1 MASLLTIP
9 LELLVAVSSFLS
21 TPDLGALRLT
31 CKQTEKSLYEWF
43 SKEFFTKKQFMLTH
57 KSLQALFDISKH
69 ASFSQKLS
77 HVIIATNVYAET
89 RHVQFRDK
97 DAAAR
102 YCQGYN
108 DQKTLL
114 NTGVDREMLTESF
127 KNLKSLQTVGIRD
140 FNNHE

>member
-57 KSLQALFDISKH
+57 NSLQALFDISKH

-77 HVIIATNVYAET
+77 HVIIATNVYTNE
-89 RHVQFRDK
+89 RVQYRDK
-97 DAAAR
+97 DAAIR

-108 DQKTLL
+108 DQAALM

-127 KNLKSLQTVGIRD
+127 KNLKNLRTVGIRD

>member
-21 TPDLGALRLT
+21 TPELGALRLT
-31 CKQTEKSLYEWF
+31 CKQIEKSLYEWF

-57 KSLQALFDISKH
+57 ESLQALFDISKH
-69 ASFSQKLS
+69 AGFSQKLS
-77 HVIIATNVYAET
+77 HVIIATNVYANK
-89 RHVQFRDK
+89 HIVFRDK

-102 YCQGYN
+102 YCQGFN
-108 DQKTLL
+108 DQRTLL

-127 KNLKSLQTVGIRD
+127 KNLKNLQTVGIRD

>member
-9 LELLVAVSSFLS
+9 LELLIAVSSFIS

-31 CKQTEKSLYEWF
+31 CKQIEKSLYEWF

-57 KSLQALFDISKH
+57 QSLQALFDISKH

-77 HVIIATNVYAET
+77 HVIIATNVYANKPLFFT
-89 RHVQFRDK
+89 DN

-102 YCQGYN
+102 WFQGCE
-108 DQKTLL
+108 DQRALL

-127 KNLKSLQTVGIRD
+127 KNLKNLQTVGIRD